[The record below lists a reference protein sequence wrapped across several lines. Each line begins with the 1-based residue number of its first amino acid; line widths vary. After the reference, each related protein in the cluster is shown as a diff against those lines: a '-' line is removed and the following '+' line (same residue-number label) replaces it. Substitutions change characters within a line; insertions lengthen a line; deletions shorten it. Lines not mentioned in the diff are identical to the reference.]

1 MTDMDLIDE
10 FATPTYKVGDVVWG
24 CTFMGESC
32 RRFTIAEIKDGFA
45 IDSIGV
51 KYRLIFLSRTKNGLI
66 KMLFNA

>member
-1 MTDMDLIDE
+1 MDLIDE

-32 RRFTIAEIKDGFA
+32 RKFTIAKIENGFA

-51 KYRLIFLSRTKNGLI
+51 KYRLQSLSRTKNGLI
-66 KMLFNA
+66 RMLFND